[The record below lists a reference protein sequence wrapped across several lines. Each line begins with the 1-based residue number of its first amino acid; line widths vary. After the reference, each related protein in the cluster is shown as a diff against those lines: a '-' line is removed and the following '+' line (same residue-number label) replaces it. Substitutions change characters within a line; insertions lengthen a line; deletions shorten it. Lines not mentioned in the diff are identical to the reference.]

1 MRMLNTKLC
10 LSLLGFCLA
19 SITTTIAQDNQNP
32 ILDSSNNNNFV
43 PVNILPP
50 PEASVTINQDP
61 KIKMLLDIKA
71 KMEKN
76 GDFSDRYKIQ
86 LYYGNLNQANDIM
99 KSSKESFPQWDSSIQ
114 WETPNY
120 KVWMG
125 NYRTRLEADRALKE
139 VHAVFPNAF
148 IFRPEKK

>member
-1 MRMLNTKLC
+1 MRMLNTKHHL
-10 LSLLGFCLA
+10 LLLGIYLA
-19 SITTTIAQDNQNP
+19 SATSIIAQDNSNP
-32 ILDSSNNNNFV
+32 TLDPSNNNNFV
-43 PVNILPP
+43 PVNILPL
-50 PEASVTINQDP
+50 PEAVVTINQDP
-61 KIKMLLDIKA
+61 KIKILLDIKA
-71 KMEKN
+71 KMEKS

-86 LYYGNLNQANDIM
+86 LYYGNLNQANNIM

-139 VHAVFPNAF
+139 VHSVFPNAF
-148 IFRPEKK
+148 IFKPEKK